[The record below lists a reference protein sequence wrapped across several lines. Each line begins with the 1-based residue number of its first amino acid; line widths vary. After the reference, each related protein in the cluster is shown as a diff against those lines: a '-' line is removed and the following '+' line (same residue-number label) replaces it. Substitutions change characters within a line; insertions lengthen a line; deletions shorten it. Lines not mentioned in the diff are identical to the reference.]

1 MRRPTPL
8 PLPRLPVRERLATA
22 AELHAAWEALRR
34 TGALTLHPP
43 KPDPRRPLR
52 ATPDAR

>member
-8 PLPRLPVRERLATA
+8 PPRLPVRERLATA
-22 AELHAAWEALRR
+22 VELHAAWEALRR